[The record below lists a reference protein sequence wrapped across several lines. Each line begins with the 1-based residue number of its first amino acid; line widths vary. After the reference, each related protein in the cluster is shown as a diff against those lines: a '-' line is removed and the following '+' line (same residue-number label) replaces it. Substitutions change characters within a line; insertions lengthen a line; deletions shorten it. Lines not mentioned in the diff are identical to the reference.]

1 MEAIERLEKKID
13 NLSKA
18 LLFKKD
24 MMNMREASEYTGL
37 SLSYLYKLT
46 HTNAIPH
53 SKPTGK
59 KIYFEREKLDA
70 FLKNGAVKTVSQLEE
85 EVNTHIQK
93 NRNSN

>member
-37 SLSYLYKLT
+37 SLS
-46 HTNAIPH
+46 H
-53 SKPTGK
+53 
-59 KIYFEREKLDA
+59 
-70 FLKNGAVKTVSQLEE
+70 
-85 EVNTHIQK
+85 
-93 NRNSN
+93 